1 MTALAAAVAPDGR
14 TVVVSASEDTNLR
27 IWDVDSGEPIG
38 RTFHGHQRQIV
49 AMAATYA
56 GDSLIAVTGCKGNG
70 VVRKW
75 DLFGANPNPKP
86 QELTRHDGQVTAV
99 AISAS
104 AERPVVVTAGG
115 GPVPF
120 GSGISCHRLPCWT
133 RCQFREPCVPS
144 PVSTRPALT
153 PSSPGDDVLAV
164 VRWGSSL
171 CRARRHG
178 DALQPGDGRSA
189 DPTGK
194 CPGSWLAEL
203 APLGGMDHLA
213 DVRAH
218 VRSMPRGG
226 PESLSQPYPNRRVP
240 A

>member
-1 MTALAAAVAPDGR
+1 MAPDGR

-56 GDSLIAVTGCKGNG
+56 GDSLIAVTGCKGDG

-104 AERPVVVTAGG
+104 AERPVVVTAGEDRTVRVWDLMSSAPLLDPM
-115 GPVPF
+115 PVPGTVRAIACF
-120 GSGISCHRLPCWT
+120 DTSGPNAII
-133 RCQFREPCVPS
+133 
-144 PVSTRPALT
+144 A
-153 PSSPGDDVLAV
+153 GDDVLAV